1 MATRTDQHD
10 EQPRAPLSKETVVRA
25 AVLLADE
32 QGVTALTM
40 RNLAGWLR
48 VEAMSLYHHVANKDE
63 ILDGM
68 IDAVFSEIELPVGS
82 EWKNA
87 IRERAISARGVLG
100 RHPWAV
106 ALLDSRRNPGPET
119 LRHHDAVI
127 GCLRR
132 AGFSIAM
139 AAHAYA
145 ALDSYVYGF
154 ALQQSSLPFHT
165 SEEFEEVAE
174 SILGRMSAEY
184 PHLTEMAAEHVMQP
198 GYSFSNEFEFGLDL
212 LLDGLERIL
221 MDSEGRR
228 PAGSAS
234 ATPRPR

>member
-1 MATRTDQHD
+1 MATRTDRHD
-10 EQPRAPLSKETVVRA
+10 EQPRAPLSKETVIRA
-25 AVLLADE
+25 AVRLADE

-48 VEAMSLYHHVANKDE
+48 VEAMSLYHHIANKDE

-68 IDAVFSEIELPVGS
+68 VDAVFSEIELPVAS

-87 IRERAISARGVLG
+87 VRERAISARGVLA

-106 ALLDSRRNPGPET
+106 ALLDSRRNPGAAT

-132 AGFSIAM
+132 AGFSIAI

-154 ALQQSSLPFHT
+154 ALQQSSLPFDT
-165 SEEFEEVAE
+165 PAELEEVAE
-174 SILGRMSAEY
+174 SILGRMSAGDY

-212 LLDGLERIL
+212 LLDGLEGIL
-221 MDSEGRR
+221 MDSERR
-228 PAGSAS
+228 PPEGS
-234 ATPRPR
+234 